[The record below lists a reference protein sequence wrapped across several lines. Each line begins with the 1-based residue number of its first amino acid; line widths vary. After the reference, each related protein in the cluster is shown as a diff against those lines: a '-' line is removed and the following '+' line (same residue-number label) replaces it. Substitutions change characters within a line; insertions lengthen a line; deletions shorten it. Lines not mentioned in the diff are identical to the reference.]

1 MCLLGGTWE
10 LEGKQFRVCATHPK
24 PHTVPLLI
32 TYLLTQHSDGWGFM
46 VCDLAYLDLTISIL
60 IKLTK
65 KSGVT
70 KWQRCTDLS
79 NACPCCLNG
88 HIKNPPTNEGDAGF
102 IPGSGRSPGGGNGN
116 PFQYSCWENPTDRG
130 VWQATVHGIPKSWT

>member
-1 MCLLGGTWE
+1 MCLLGGSWE

-88 HIKNPPTNEGDAGF
+88 HTLLLTLNELK
-102 IPGSGRSPGGGNGN
+102 GN
-116 PFQYSCWENPTDRG
+116 FRQLSYLLAKKLALDQKRLSTALAFTYVDHC
-130 VWQATVHGIPKSWT
+130 TV